1 MVSLDMLPDLITTE
15 EAAEYLGVGVETVR
29 FYTKRE
35 HNPLPTIII
44 SPKIIRI
51 NKEYFVEWLEN
62 NAKEVNI

>member
-29 FYTKRE
+29 LYTKRKT
-35 HNPLPTIII
+35 NPLPIIII

-51 NKEYFVEWLEN
+51 NKDYFVEWLEN
-62 NAKEVNI
+62 NAKEIK